1 MSGMGSPPSPASPF
15 APNYDFA
22 KSCARLGGVCNTA
35 PLGRFALLRYD
46 LCFAV
51 AASGWS
57 MRSSHSIPRGSL
69 SRRVPE
75 LIICGEKL

>member
-51 AASGWS
+51 AASGCPKRFAS
-57 MRSSHSIPRGSL
+57 CVRT
-69 SRRVPE
+69 
-75 LIICGEKL
+75 